1 MLTRQKFFL
10 SYGRRVKLV
19 LPDIKTL
26 KLHMY
31 SFPIASIKNY
41 HKLKQHRFVLPLEVR
56 SLKWTFL
63 G

>member
-1 MLTRQKFFL
+1 M
-10 SYGRRVKLV
+10 GAGVKLV
-19 LPDIKTL
+19 LPDTKTL

-31 SFPIASIKNY
+31 SFPIASVKNY
-41 HKLKQHRFVLPLEVR
+41 HKLKQHKFVLFLEVR